1 MRTLRVADLEAKPGE
16 KVSGF
21 VHIIGAEFGIP
32 VTLICGEK
40 EGETVLI
47 SGGVH
52 NAEYVGIQAAMQLAD
67 ELDPKKI
74 AGNIIVIRL
83 MNRTGFEHRTMSL
96 TYEDGKNLNRV
107 FPGNPNGTL
116 SDRIAYTVVTEFFPK
131 ADYYVDLHC
140 GDGFEG
146 LVSYV
151 YCTGAATPEVAAK
164 SREMAEIAHVDYLVT
179 SMCGTGGAYNYAGSM
194 GIPSILLERGHSSRW
209 CEDLVAEDVHD
220 VKNILRHLGV
230 LCGKSHTHGEPPQGT
245 FLLYDSH
252 VTYGVYHF
260 HAYYFCVYHFHVY
273 DGGVHAYVLYF
284 RKPHSQVQFSPVS
297 PHPRF
302 HKIPSV
308 CLS

>member
-1 MRTLRVADLEAKPGE
+1 MRMEKPE
-16 KVSGF
+16 QS
-21 VHIIGAEFGIP
+21 
-32 VTLICGEK
+32 
-40 EGETVLI
+40 
-47 SGGVH
+47 
-52 NAEYVGIQAAMQLAD
+52 
-67 ELDPKKI
+67 
-74 AGNIIVIRL
+74 
-83 MNRTGFEHRTMSL
+83 
-96 TYEDGKNLNRV
+96 

-220 VKNILRHLGV
+220 VKNILRHLRILRG
-230 LCGKSHTHGEPPQGT
+230 
-245 FLLYDSH
+245 
-252 VTYGVYHF
+252 
-260 HAYYFCVYHFHVY
+260 
-273 DGGVHAYVLYF
+273 
-284 RKPHSQVQFSPVS
+284 SPIFMAN
-297 PHPRF
+297 HR
-302 HKIPSV
+302 
-308 CLS
+308 

>member
-1 MRTLRVADLEAKPGE
+1 MIFWVSPG
-16 KVSGF
+16 
-21 VHIIGAEFGIP
+21 
-32 VTLICGEK
+32 
-40 EGETVLI
+40 
-47 SGGVH
+47 
-52 NAEYVGIQAAMQLAD
+52 AD

-151 YCTGAATPEVAAK
+151 YCTGAAAPEVAAK

-179 SMCGTGGAYNYAGSM
+179 SMYGTGGAYNYAGSM
-194 GIPSILLERGHSSRW
+194 GIPSILLR
-209 CEDLVAEDVHD
+209 
-220 VKNILRHLGV
+220 
-230 LCGKSHTHGEPPQGT
+230 T
-245 FLLYDSH
+245 
-252 VTYGVYHF
+252 
-260 HAYYFCVYHFHVY
+260 
-273 DGGVHAYVLYF
+273 
-284 RKPHSQVQFSPVS
+284 
-297 PHPRF
+297 
-302 HKIPSV
+302 HKI
-308 CLS
+308 

>member
-146 LVSYV
+146 LVS
-151 YCTGAATPEVAAK
+151 TGNTGKQRNYRGGKERKGSCGLGKVAA
-164 SREMAEIAHVDYLVT
+164 
-179 SMCGTGGAYNYAGSM
+179 
-194 GIPSILLERGHSSRW
+194 
-209 CEDLVAEDVHD
+209 
-220 VKNILRHLGV
+220 
-230 LCGKSHTHGEPPQGT
+230 
-245 FLLYDSH
+245 DSH
-252 VTYGVYHF
+252 CRRQGD
-260 HAYYFCVYHFHVY
+260 
-273 DGGVHAYVLYF
+273 DGKVSLVVLACA
-284 RKPHSQVQFSPVS
+284 PPSFS
-297 PHPRF
+297 R
-302 HKIPSV
+302 
-308 CLS
+308 

>member
-140 GDGFEG
+140 GDGFEVPG
-146 LVSYV
+146 ILCILYRCS
-151 YCTGAATPEVAAK
+151 
-164 SREMAEIAHVDYLVT
+164 S
-179 SMCGTGGAYNYAGSM
+179 AGS
-194 GIPSILLERGHSSRW
+194 SRK
-209 CEDLVAEDVHD
+209 EPRNGRD
-220 VKNILRHLGV
+220 RT
-230 LCGKSHTHGEPPQGT
+230 CGLSGN
-245 FLLYDSH
+245 
-252 VTYGVYHF
+252 
-260 HAYYFCVYHFHVY
+260 FHVWNRRS
-273 DGGVHAYVLYF
+273 L
-284 RKPHSQVQFSPVS
+284 
-297 PHPRF
+297 
-302 HKIPSV
+302 
-308 CLS
+308 

>member
-116 SDRIAYTVVTEFFPK
+116 SDRIAYTVVTEFFPNDIK
-131 ADYYVDLHC
+131 VPGHLSQLVLSV
-140 GDGFEG
+140 GDDPDSK
-146 LVSYV
+146 VSFLQ
-151 YCTGAATPEVAAK
+151 C
-164 SREMAEIAHVDYLVT
+164 
-179 SMCGTGGAYNYAGSM
+179 
-194 GIPSILLERGHSSRW
+194 
-209 CEDLVAEDVHD
+209 
-220 VKNILRHLGV
+220 
-230 LCGKSHTHGEPPQGT
+230 THGRIHPFDRTGHISTQPG
-245 FLLYDSH
+245 SH
-252 VTYGVYHF
+252 QNTQNDTDGQHHDQHPVHGVQ
-260 HAYYFCVYHFHVY
+260 YFC
-273 DGGVHAYVLYF
+273 
-284 RKPHSQVQFSPVS
+284 
-297 PHPRF
+297 
-302 HKIPSV
+302 
-308 CLS
+308 

>member
-16 KVSGF
+16 KVSGY
-21 VHIIGAEFGIP
+21 VHVIGAEFGIP

-116 SDRIAYTVVTEFFPK
+116 SDRIAYTVVTEFFQK

-140 GDGFEG
+140 GDGFEDNE
-146 LVSYV
+146 VS
-151 YCTGAATPEVAAK
+151 G
-164 SREMAEIAHVDYLVT
+164 
-179 SMCGTGGAYNYAGSM
+179 
-194 GIPSILLERGHSSRW
+194 
-209 CEDLVAEDVHD
+209 
-220 VKNILRHLGV
+220 
-230 LCGKSHTHGEPPQGT
+230 
-245 FLLYDSH
+245 
-252 VTYGVYHF
+252 
-260 HAYYFCVYHFHVY
+260 
-273 DGGVHAYVLYF
+273 
-284 RKPHSQVQFSPVS
+284 
-297 PHPRF
+297 
-302 HKIPSV
+302 
-308 CLS
+308 CL